1 MANCSMNL
9 TEDITGLTAIYGC
22 VFVVGLPA
30 NLLSLWGL
38 IQLLCH
44 SNVLPIFILNL
55 LVSDLIQLLTLP
67 FWVSYLQ
74 KEHKWDF
81 GEAAC
86 NIVGFIFY
94 VNLYASVVFMCLVA
108 IDRYIGIV
116 HPMTCRRF
124 RTAKSA
130 VAASFGVWLVS
141 FLYCLFGLLPS
152 VYYEGQMCMEVY
164 PVGHR
169 YAVFKIGTIVFGF
182 LLPCFI
188 LGFTAIR
195 IRSALRS
202 SPSVT
207 QDERRR
213 IVGILCTIT
222 VIFVGVFGPY
232 HLVGAYKFL
241 AFFVTSDTCEL
252 EKTLFLCYRF
262 CYGLT
267 SFNNILDPLF
277 YIFICDDIRKQLRR
291 SLRCWG
297 RSWESETSTH
307 L

>member
-1 MANCSMNL
+1 MRQKSM
-9 TEDITGLTAIYGC
+9 DI
-22 VFVVGLPA
+22 
-30 NLLSLWGL
+30 LS
-38 IQLLCH
+38 
-44 SNVLPIFILNL
+44 S
-55 LVSDLIQLLTLP
+55 
-67 FWVSYLQ
+67 
-74 KEHKWDF
+74 
-81 GEAAC
+81 
-86 NIVGFIFY
+86 
-94 VNLYASVVFMCLVA
+94 
-108 IDRYIGIV
+108 
-116 HPMTCRRF
+116 
-124 RTAKSA
+124 
-130 VAASFGVWLVS
+130 
-141 FLYCLFGLLPS
+141 
-152 VYYEGQMCMEVY
+152 
-164 PVGHR
+164 
-169 YAVFKIGTIVFGF
+169 
-182 LLPCFI
+182 
-188 LGFTAIR
+188 FTAIR

-207 QDERRR
+207 RDERRR